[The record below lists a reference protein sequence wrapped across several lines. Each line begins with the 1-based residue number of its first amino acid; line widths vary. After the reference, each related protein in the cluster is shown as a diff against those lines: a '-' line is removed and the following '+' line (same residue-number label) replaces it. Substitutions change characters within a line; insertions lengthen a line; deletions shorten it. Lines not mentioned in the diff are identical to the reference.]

1 MSMQSVVSFRWQLCS
16 PGAGRATP
24 SGVRA
29 GVGRRCARARA
40 SVGAAAPEAK
50 FLALLG
56 CNRHCCQLLLMVRPA
71 TLLPTVANDPGLLF
85 AAA

>member
-1 MSMQSVVSFRWQLCS
+1 MSMQSVVSFTMAVVLARRRLRY
-16 PGAGRATP
+16 AV
-24 SGVRA
+24 GVRA
-29 GVGRRCARARA
+29 RAGCSA

-71 TLLPTVANDPGLLF
+71 TLLPTVANDPDLLF
-85 AAA
+85 VPA